1 MENRR
6 MKIDRSI
13 NFLLR
18 MREFSKGRKELGEK
32 RASNFEKI
40 ALKRGFAFLG
50 NGSLLYNVR
59 LITHNLLVSIFR
71 RESLFDRCLYSTR
84 VSILF
89 DLLGKVTR
97 RLLERTGSPLTIHAH
112 AHTSI
117 IIIYKRSNIR
127 PRIVNIV
134 AGINHGS
141 VDR

>member
-50 NGSLLYNVR
+50 NGI
-59 LITHNLLVSIFR
+59 ITL
-71 RESLFDRCLYSTR
+71 
-84 VSILF
+84 
-89 DLLGKVTR
+89 
-97 RLLERTGSPLTIHAH
+97 
-112 AHTSI
+112 
-117 IIIYKRSNIR
+117 
-127 PRIVNIV
+127 
-134 AGINHGS
+134 
-141 VDR
+141 